1 MNDRVMPT
9 NVASVTVDAVSA
21 PKPGANRPGIQSL
34 RVARKDVLAEGV
46 VRLRLEEPNGARVP
60 DWTPGAHIEL
70 VLPTSDAGQLSRHY
84 SLCGDRWEANAYE
97 VAVLREPASK
107 GGSHYIHD
115 QMAVG
120 DMITVGTP
128 RNNFSLTQAKRYEFI
143 AGGIGIT
150 PVMTMIKAAEQLG
163 VDWHLHYG
171 GRTRA
176 SMAFLDELAQYG
188 DKVTIWPQDELGHL
202 NLTFLNEPAENGRVY
217 CCGPEPLLNAVAG
230 AAEAWPSGTVRF
242 ERFVPATQPPPV
254 RTEPFELELEFSKK
268 TITVGTEETV
278 LSALSDAGVPVLASC
293 MEGVCG
299 TCEVRVLRGT
309 PEHRD
314 SLLNDAERAKN
325 DRMFVCVSRSITDR
339 LVLDL

>member
-1 MNDRVMPT
+1 MSTHATSLPVDVPSATRP
-9 NVASVTVDAVSA
+9 TVD
-21 PKPGANRPGIQSL
+21 RPGIQSL
-34 RVARKDVLAEGV
+34 RVARKDLLADGV
-46 VRLRLEEPNGARVP
+46 VRLRLEEPNQARVP

-70 VLPTSDAGQLSRHY
+70 VLPTSDEGTVSRHY
-84 SLCGDRWEANAYE
+84 SLCGDRWDAHAYE
-97 VAVLREPASK
+97 VAVLNEPNSR
-107 GGSHYIHD
+107 GGSRYIHEEL
-115 QMAVG
+115 AVG

-128 RNNFSLTQAKRYEFI
+128 RNNFPLSQAKRFEFI

-150 PVMTMIKAAEQLG
+150 PIMTMIAAAEQLG
-163 VDWHLHYG
+163 IDWHLHYG

-188 DKVTIWPQDELGHL
+188 DRVTIWPQDELGHL
-202 NLTFLNEPAENGRVY
+202 NLGFLHEMPEDGRVY

-230 AAEAWPSGTVRF
+230 AAAAWPTWAVRF
-242 ERFVPATQPPPV
+242 ERFVAASLDEPV
-254 RTEPFELELEFSKK
+254 RTEPFELELAVSKK
-268 TITVGTEETV
+268 TITVGTNETV
-278 LSALSDAGVPVLASC
+278 LSALSCAGVPVLASC

-299 TCEVRVLRGT
+299 TCEVGVLRGT

-325 DRMFVCVSRSITDR
+325 DRMFVCVSRAVSDR

>member
-1 MNDRVMPT
+1 MPT
-9 NVASVTVDAVSA
+9 TAASLSVDASSTPKSA
-21 PKPGANRPGIQSL
+21 VGRPGIQSL
-34 RVARKDVLAEGV
+34 RVARKDVLADGV
-46 VRLRLEEPNGARVP
+46 VRLRLEEPNNARVP
-60 DWTPGAHIEL
+60 DWTPGSHIEL
-70 VLPTSDAGQLSRHY
+70 VLPTEDQGALSRHY
-84 SLCGDRWEANAYE
+84 SLCGDRWDAHAYE
-97 VAVLREPASK
+97 VAVLREPNSR

-115 QMAVG
+115 VLAVG

-128 RNNFSLTQAKRYEFI
+128 RNNFLLTQGTRYEFI

-150 PVMTMIKAAEQLG
+150 PIMTMIAAAEKLG

-171 GRTRA
+171 GRSRV

-188 DKVTIWPQDELGHL
+188 DRVTVWPQDELGHL
-202 NLTFLNEPAENGRVY
+202 NLSFLNEPVENGRVY

-230 AAEAWPSGTVRF
+230 AASEWPKWAVRF

-254 RTEPFELELEFSKK
+254 RTEPFELELTRSKK
-268 TITVGTEETV
+268 CVTVGTNETV
-278 LSALSDAGVPVLASC
+278 LSALGNAGVPVLASC

-299 TCEVRVLRGT
+299 TCEVSVLRGT

-314 SLLNDAERAKN
+314 SLLNDGERAKN
-325 DRMFVCVSRSITDR
+325 DRMFVCVSRSITDK